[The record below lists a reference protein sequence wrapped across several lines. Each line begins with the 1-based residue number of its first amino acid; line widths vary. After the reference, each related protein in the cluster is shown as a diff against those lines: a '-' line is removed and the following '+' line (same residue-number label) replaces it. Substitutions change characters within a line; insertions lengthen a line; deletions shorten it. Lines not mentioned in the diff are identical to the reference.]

1 MSALSDLAEQVREA
15 NRTQTPLVL
24 RGGGSKDFV
33 GRSPHGEVLDLRGHA
48 GIVAYEPTEL
58 VVTARCG
65 TTLSHLQ
72 AELAAR
78 GQWLAFEPPSFGE
91 HATVGGMV
99 AAGLA
104 GPARAAAGA
113 VRDFVL
119 GVRMMDAQGEVLE
132 FGGQVM
138 KNVAGFDLSRLQAG
152 AMGILG
158 PILDVSLKV
167 LPLPQASVTMQFVL
181 GQAEALSQVNR
192 WSARP
197 LPISASL
204 WHDGCL
210 SLRLSG
216 AAGAVAAAVASLGG
230 DRLDTAAA
238 AALWLGVREQRHRF
252 FQAEAPLWR
261 LSVPSTAPVFDLAG
275 DTIFEWGGAQR
286 WWHSAPGDDATE
298 RVRALAQTVGGH
310 ATLFRGGD
318 RAGSVFQPLSPATR
332 TLHERLKDTL
342 DPARI
347 FNRGRMYADF

>member
-1 MSALSDLAEQVREA
+1 
-15 NRTQTPLVL
+15 
-24 RGGGSKDFV
+24 
-33 GRSPHGEVLDLRGHA
+33 
-48 GIVAYEPTEL
+48 
-58 VVTARCG
+58 
-65 TTLSHLQ
+65 
-72 AELAAR
+72 
-78 GQWLAFEPPSFGE
+78 
-91 HATVGGMV
+91 
-99 AAGLA
+99 
-104 GPARAAAGA
+104 
-113 VRDFVL
+113 
-119 GVRMMDAQGEVLE
+119 
-132 FGGQVM
+132 M